1 MNEKLVEEINQLKSA
16 LERLKEALA
25 LEPTPINKDATIQ
38 RFEFTFELLWK
49 TVKAYLTTAG
59 TVTKSP
65 RDVFRAAADANI
77 ISDPEPYF
85 QFLDKRNLASHTYS
99 QSEADA
105 VYEVIKDFPLAVE
118 KVLEAVRTQP

>member
-1 MNEKLVEEINQLKSA
+1 MNEKFTEEVSQLKSA
-16 LERLKEALA
+16 LKRLKEALT
-25 LEPTPINKDATIQ
+25 LEPTQINKDGTIQ

-49 TVKAYLTTAG
+49 TVKTYLATAG

-65 RDVFRAAADANI
+65 RDVFRAAADADI

-105 VYEVIKDFPLAVE
+105 VYEAIKDFPQAVQSI
-118 KVLEAVRTQP
+118 LDNISS